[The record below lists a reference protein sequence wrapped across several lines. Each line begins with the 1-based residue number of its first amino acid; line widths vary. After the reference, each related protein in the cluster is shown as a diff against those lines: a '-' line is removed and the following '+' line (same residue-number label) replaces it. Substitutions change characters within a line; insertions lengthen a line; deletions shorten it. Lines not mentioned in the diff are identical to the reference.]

1 MLIYYNIIIIILLLS
16 DAILPVLGECFDH
29 VVQWKI
35 LGSALGITEANL
47 YRIDV
52 DQPNELLRL
61 QAALLEWLSAG
72 SASWRGLVN
81 ALLYPPLKATSVARI
96 IAEKYPVGK
105 TLVTALMQ

>member
-1 MLIYYNIIIIILLLS
+1 MIIFLLS
-16 DAILPVLGECFDH
+16 DAILPVLCECYD

-35 LGSALGITEANL
+35 LGSALGITEAVL

-52 DQPNELLRL
+52 DKPNELLRL

-81 ALLYPPLKATSVARI
+81 ALLYSPLKATSVART
-96 IAEKYPVGK
+96 IAENHPVGK
-105 TLVTALMQ
+105 TPGWKHVMQ